1 MTAYS
6 GWGLL
11 LPSNSPRCFASENV
25 CFASENVCF
34 ATFVSPSSY
43 NRTAADALNP
53 LKIEFFPLFHN
64 HAVAR
69 AVENLSRQSIF

>member
-11 LPSNSPRCFASENV
+11 LPSNSPRCFV
-25 CFASENVCF
+25 SENVCF